1 MRIDIVQPDENFGG
15 MSYGQWAAE
24 WNKWL
29 FSEDPDTY
37 DGGNV
42 LFLRANPDYRP
53 ISTKKDSLRHA
64 DRNAIY
70 DRTGSRGESI
80 LEGIAIFVPII
91 TTVLF
96 IGDNYEG
103 KILRNEKALRYYVNK
118 DTDDTRKMWAAIKR
132 KGDKSA
138 FSLVKNLEDY
148 RFESPLF
155 KLAVPK
161 DSLLGE
167 RMEFTIKPGIYDA
180 ITAGYF
186 IMIRSLP
193 PSLYRIN
200 FGGEGMGIYVT
211 NSVYDIEITRRKKH
225 LRDSSSA
232 VLKSKIF
239 RFTSK

>member
-1 MRIDIVQPDENFGG
+1 MKIDIVQPDENFGG

-29 FSEDPDTY
+29 FSKDPDTY
-37 DGGNV
+37 NGGNV
-42 LFLRANPDYRP
+42 LFLRGNVDYRP
-53 ISTKKDSLRHA
+53 ISTKKNSPRYA

-70 DRTGSRGESI
+70 DRTGSKGESI
-80 LEGIAIFVPII
+80 IEGIAIFVPII

-103 KILRNEKALRYYVNK
+103 KIVRNEKDLRYYANK
-118 DTDDTRKMWAAIKR
+118 DTDDTTKMWAAIKR
-132 KGDKSA
+132 KGDKNA
-138 FSLVKNLEDY
+138 FSLVKNLDKY

-155 KLAVPK
+155 RLGVPK
-161 DSLLGE
+161 GSLLRE

-186 IMIRSLP
+186 IMIRCLP
-193 PSLYRIN
+193 PSFYRIN
-200 FGGEGMGIYVT
+200 FGGEGMGVYVT
-211 NSVYDIEITRRKKH
+211 NSVYDIEVIQRKKQ

-239 RFTSK
+239 RFSSK

>member
-1 MRIDIVQPDENFGG
+1 MRIDIVQPDENFRG

-53 ISTKKDSLRHA
+53 ISTKKDSLRYA
-64 DRNAIY
+64 ERNAIY
-70 DRTGSRGESI
+70 DRTGCKGESI
-80 LEGIAIFVPII
+80 LEGVAIFVPIL

-103 KILRNEKALRYYVNK
+103 KILRNEKDLRYYANK
-118 DTDDTRKMWAAIKR
+118 DTDDNRNMWAAIKR
-132 KGDKSA
+132 KGDKNA

-161 DSLLGE
+161 DSLLRE

-180 ITAGYF
+180 ITTGYF

-193 PSLYRIN
+193 PSFYRIN
-200 FGGEGMGIYVT
+200 FGGEGVGIYVI
-211 NSVYDIEITRRKKH
+211 NSVYDIEVTQRKKP

-232 VLKSKIF
+232 LLESKIF
-239 RFTSK
+239 KFRSK

>member
-37 DGGNV
+37 DGGKV
-42 LFLRANPDYRP
+42 LFLRANPNYRP
-53 ISTKKDSLRHA
+53 ISTKKDSPRYA

-70 DRTGSRGESI
+70 DRTGNRGESI
-80 LEGIAIFVPII
+80 LDGVAIFVPIL

-96 IGDNYEG
+96 IGDHYEG
-103 KILRNEKALRYYVNK
+103 KILRNEKDLRYYANK
-118 DTDDTRKMWAAIKR
+118 DNDDNRKMWAAIKR
-132 KGDKSA
+132 KGDKNA
-138 FSLVKNLEDY
+138 FPLVKNLEDY

-155 KLAVPK
+155 KLGVPK
-161 DSLLGE
+161 DSLLRE
-167 RMEFTIKPGIYDA
+167 RMDFIIKPGTYDA
-180 ITAGYF
+180 ITTGYF

-193 PSLYRIN
+193 PSFYRIN
-200 FGGEGMGIYVT
+200 FGGEGVGIYVI
-211 NSVYDIEITRRKKH
+211 NSVYDIEVTQRKKP
-225 LRDSSSA
+225 LRDFSSA

-239 RFTSK
+239 RFRSK